1 MSDKKISREKRKT
14 ADQRVSM
21 IVDAAKKY
29 KSETGEFPER
39 RKIAELTGISHSS
52 VQEIIRDIYK
62 TSGKLYARNLTA
74 TERGQRS
81 KASREGREYE
91 TL

>member
-1 MSDKKISREKRKT
+1 MSEKKQSNKKRKT
-14 ADQRVSM
+14 ADQRVAL
-21 IVDAAKKY
+21 IIKTAKKY
-29 KSETGEFPER
+29 KSEIGNWPER

-52 VQEIIRDIYK
+52 VQEIIRDIQK